1 MIVTY
6 NQPLFHTQYLTL
18 QNDIAQAIT
27 ELSLLQQKLLDST
40 AGRIKGG
47 KCPTVDSITK
57 QCKTMLHR
65 PYMKSIITDTGE
77 QGDKH
82 VPQ

>member
-1 MIVTY
+1 MVTE
-6 NQPLFHTQYLTL
+6 NQPLFPPQSLTL
-18 QNDIAQAIT
+18 HQDIAKAIT
-27 ELSLLQQKLLDST
+27 ELSLVQQKLLDST

-47 KCPTVDSITK
+47 KCPTVDSITT
-57 QCKTMLHR
+57 QGKTMRHR
-65 PYMKSIITDTGE
+65 PDMQSILTDTGE